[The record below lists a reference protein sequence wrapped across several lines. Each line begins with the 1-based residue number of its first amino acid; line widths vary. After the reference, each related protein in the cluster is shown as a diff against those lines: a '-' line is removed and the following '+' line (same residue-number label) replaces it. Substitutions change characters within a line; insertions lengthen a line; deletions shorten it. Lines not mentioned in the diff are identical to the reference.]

1 MQKRVSIIDQGFDP
15 EAEISIFR
23 RTLQVAGA
31 VVSFTGQV
39 RPSGDDGS
47 VQCLHLQHYP
57 GITER
62 GIESMLDESAQRWP
76 LEAALVIH
84 RIGDM
89 QPHDPIV
96 LVVTASAHRRA
107 AFEAADFL
115 MDYLKSRALF
125 WKSETS
131 AAGKIWIE
139 PRAEDYA
146 DAQRWD
152 DAPGGC

>member
-57 GITER
+57 GMTER
-62 GIESMLDESAQRWP
+62 GIESMLD
-76 LEAALVIH
+76 
-84 RIGDM
+84 D
-89 QPHDPIV
+89 
-96 LVVTASAHRRA
+96 
-107 AFEAADFL
+107 ADR
-115 MDYLKSRALF
+115 K
-125 WKSETS
+125 TS
-131 AAGKIWIE
+131 CRE
-139 PRAEDYA
+139 
-146 DAQRWD
+146 
-152 DAPGGC
+152 GG